1 MALKRKIMVNHL
13 MIKSKRINTL
23 TVSTICILLTLF
35 QYSCQTNTPSKRI
48 TIASSG
54 KINSLDPA
62 RANTLKA
69 LQLISSLGDTLYELD
84 NTGELI
90 PKLASKMP
98 VISKDKL
105 KISISLKSNILFH
118 DNTPFDAKAMKFT
131 IERFK
136 RIGTNNYILDKKIK
150 SIETP
155 NKNTLIIN
163 LNKPTSSIEG
173 LLTSVN
179 LTAISPSFYKN
190 HINKFL
196 NNDFVGT
203 GKYVLKSFSNEV
215 QILDPNL
222 NYWDLRPKND
232 GINFVGYS
240 NSSSLYGALKSNQ
253 IDVLLSNSIDD
264 SQRKDLNFLSQKKQ
278 LKEGISN
285 PTEVSFI
292 TLRTNIEPLNKK
304 EIRLAISKTI
314 NREEISKN
322 VSYGLRAPSKSIVP
336 QIFKGDNLV
345 SWPKYSPK
353 EAIKILKDEGFCNG
367 KTLNLPLTYRSN
379 VPTDK
384 LIALYWKQ
392 DVQAYMEDCMLI
404 NINGVES
411 TTIYKNLSEGLYTA
425 VILDWT
431 GTYSDPEAYL
441 LPLLSCNKLDK
452 NICNQGESVYSGSFW
467 GSKKIEK
474 LFLEGQGL
482 YGKERLKKLLI
493 IERLASEAIPY
504 IPIWV
509 SSQKA
514 WSQTNISKPIFN
526 GAGRLLMGDLEII
539 NE

>member
-1 MALKRKIMVNHL
+1 MSKLKKV
-13 MIKSKRINTL
+13 KTL
-23 TVSTICILLTLF
+23 TVSTFCILFTLF
-35 QYSCQTNTPSKRI
+35 QYSCKTTIPSRRI

-54 KINSLDPA
+54 KIESLDPA

-84 NTGELI
+84 NDGELI
-90 PKLASKMP
+90 PKLASGMP
-98 VISKDKL
+98 IISEDKL
-105 KISISLKSNILFH
+105 KIYISLRENILFH
-118 DNTPFDAKAMKFT
+118 DGTSFDSDAMKFT
-131 IERFK
+131 IERFQ
-136 RIGTNNYILDKKIK
+136 RIGTNNYILDKEIK

-155 NKNTLIIN
+155 NKNTLVIN
-163 LNKPTSSIEG
+163 LNKPNSSIEG
-173 LLTSVN
+173 LLTSIN

-203 GKYVLKSFSNEV
+203 GEYVLKRFSNEI
-215 QILDPNL
+215 QILDPFL
-222 NYWDLRPKND
+222 NYWDDKPKNQ
-232 GINFVGYS
+232 GLIFIGYT
-240 NSSSLYGALKSNQ
+240 NSSSLYGALKSKQ

-264 SQRKDLNFLSQKKQ
+264 SQRKDLSFLSKNKKIN
-278 LKEGISN
+278 EGISN

-304 EIRLAISKTI
+304 EIRLAIAKTL
-314 NREEISKN
+314 NREKISKN
-322 VSYGLRAPSKSIVP
+322 VSYGLRNPSKSLVP

-345 SWPKYSPK
+345 SWPEYNPK
-353 EAIKILKDEGFCNG
+353 EAIEILKDEGFCNG

-384 LIALYWKQ
+384 LIAIYWKQ
-392 DVQAYMEDCMLI
+392 DVKAYMEDCLSI
-404 NINGVES
+404 SLNGVES

-431 GTYSDPEAYL
+431 GIYSDPEAYL

-452 NICNQGESVYSGSFW
+452 DICIQGESVYSGSFW
-467 GSKKIEK
+467 GSEKIEK
-474 LFLEGQGL
+474 LFLKSRSL
-482 YGKERLKKLLI
+482 YGEKRLKILLD
-493 IERLASEAIPY
+493 IERLASESIPY

-514 WSQTNISKPIFN
+514 WSQKNISKPIFN
-526 GAGRLLMGDLEII
+526 GSGRLLMGNLEFI

>member
-1 MALKRKIMVNHL
+1 MVNQE
-13 MIKSKRINTL
+13 MFKSKRINTL
-23 TVSTICILLTLF
+23 TISTVCLLLTLF
-35 QYSCQTNTPSKRI
+35 QNSCQTNAPSKRI

-54 KINSLDPA
+54 KVNSLDPA

-84 NTGELI
+84 NDGELI

-105 KISISLKSNILFH
+105 KISISLKKNILFH
-118 DNTPFDAKAMKFT
+118 DGTPFDSKAMKFT
-131 IERFK
+131 IERFQ

-163 LNKPTSSIEG
+163 LNKPASSLEG

-190 HINKFL
+190 HIDKFL
-196 NNDFVGT
+196 NNNFVGT
-203 GKYVLKSFSNEV
+203 GQYVLKSFSNEV

-222 NYWDLRPKND
+222 NYWDLKPKNH

-240 NSSSLYGALKSNQ
+240 NSSSLYGALKSKQ
-253 IDVLLSNSIDD
+253 IDLLLSNSIDD
-264 SQRKDLNFLSQKKQ
+264 SQRKDLNFLSKKKEF
-278 LKEGISN
+278 KEGISN

-292 TLRTNIEPLNKK
+292 SLRTNIEPLNKK

-322 VSYGLRAPSKSIVP
+322 VSYGLRQPSKSIVP

-392 DVQAYMEDCMLI
+392 DVQAYMEDCLSI

-467 GSKKIEK
+467 GSEKIEK
-474 LFLEGQGL
+474 LFLEGQSL
-482 YGKERLKKLLI
+482 YGNERLKILLN

-514 WSQTNISKPIFN
+514 WSQKNISKPIFN

>member
-1 MALKRKIMVNHL
+1 MF
-13 MIKSKRINTL
+13 KSKRINTF
-23 TVSTICILLTLF
+23 TVSTVCIFLTLF
-35 QYSCQTNTPSKRI
+35 QYSCQTNAPSKRI

-54 KINSLDPA
+54 KVNSLDPA

-84 NTGELI
+84 NDGELI

-105 KISISLKSNILFH
+105 KISISLKKNILFH
-118 DNTPFDAKAMKFT
+118 DGTPFDSKAMKFT
-131 IERFK
+131 IERFQK
-136 RIGTNNYILDKKIK
+136 IGTNNYILDKKIK
-150 SIETP
+150 SIDTP

-163 LNKPTSSIEG
+163 LNKPTSSLEG

-190 HINKFL
+190 HIDKFL
-196 NNDFVGT
+196 NNNFVGT
-203 GKYVLKSFSNEV
+203 GQYVLKSFSNEV

-222 NYWDLRPKND
+222 NYWDLKPKNN

-240 NSSSLYGALKSNQ
+240 NSSSLYGAFKSKQ

-264 SQRKDLNFLSQKKQ
+264 SQRKDLNSLSKKKQ
-278 LKEGISN
+278 FKEGISN

-304 EIRLAISKTI
+304 KIRLAISKTI

-322 VSYGLRAPSKSIVP
+322 VSYGLRQPSKSIVP

-392 DVQAYMEDCMLI
+392 DVQAYMEDCLSI

-467 GSKKIEK
+467 GSEKIEK

-482 YGKERLKKLLI
+482 YGNERLKILLN

-514 WSQTNISKPIFN
+514 WSQKNISKPIFN